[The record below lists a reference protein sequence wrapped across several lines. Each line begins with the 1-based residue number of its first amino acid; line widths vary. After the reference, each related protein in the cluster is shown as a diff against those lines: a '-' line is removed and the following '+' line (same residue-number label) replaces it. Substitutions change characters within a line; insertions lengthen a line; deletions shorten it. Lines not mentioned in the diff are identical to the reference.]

1 MYMATIEE
9 LKQKAVKIKTETEVG
24 GNTAERVGQ
33 ILEDIVDKMGDK
45 NAGSTYNLATSGVK
59 YASVLNAAN
68 AVPVSDRML
77 GMHLIYLD
85 AAGVTQEVVYK
96 GSTVGTAWSTDAGN
110 WKKEGDDVDSSLNY
124 VKSVEDIEVE
134 WTSGAYIDKSNNVVS
149 FSIACYVKNLNIA
162 GYDAIETNA
171 GWWGSARA
179 LILDAGGVVLKNV
192 TYGGESSTNRY
203 NKIISLKDYPTAAM
217 VSISSGHNS
226 GLYVRGVKITDK
238 TIQDYLNEYDLTKIA
253 SLESEL
259 KPITIYSRGNG
270 FYNNS
275 PIWMSATGRFSV
287 KSTDPVNLLAV
298 KEGMTFHYA
307 GNGTGNAV
315 NYAFYNA
322 NKELISSVDGQ
333 NLLAGIDVT
342 VPAGAKYAFFQSF
355 SVSSDPETVSF
366 TLTTNDL
373 FRQYIEG
380 LIDVKA
386 LNMLKASNILWGKK
400 YVAIGD
406 SFTDVIGTEKI
417 TEDGPYKGSSKV
429 YPYIIG
435 NRNNMGVLNQGAS
448 GSILGGYI
456 VAKKYEK
463 IPKDVDYITIWYGIN
478 DSGHGI
484 AMGTADDTVETWSTE
499 KDGSTGAAFNWIF
512 NWIFTNR
519 PYVHIGVIVTDYAT
533 QDRREVIMECCRR
546 WGVAYLDLYDPTIPM
561 IRTRGSKIAVNDTIK
576 NLRNKYFSIDGAGN
590 IHPSNNAHQWQANIV
605 EHFMRGL

>member
-1 MYMATIEE
+1 MTKIQDLRQLAQTI
-9 LKQKAVKIKTETEVG
+9 KNETAVG
-24 GNTAERVGQ
+24 GNSAERVGSAFEGVADALEGTEQ
-33 ILEDIVDKMGDK
+33 IAEMDKAVHEVQQQVKESKDKIQALVNDLPVVQQTGD
-45 NAGSTYNLATSGVK
+45 STTSVMSQK
-59 YASVLNAAN
+59 AVTEALDSALNS
-68 AVPVSDRML
+68 P
-77 GMHLIYLD
+77 
-85 AAGVTQEVVYK
+85 
-96 GSTVGTAWSTDAGN
+96 
-110 WKKEGDDVDSSLNY
+110 LNY

-134 WTSGAYIDKSNNVVS
+134 WTSGAFIDKSNNVVS
-149 FSIACYVKNLNIA
+149 YNEAYYVKNLNIA

-171 GWWGSARA
+171 GWWGAARA
-179 LILDAGGVVLKNV
+179 LILDANGEVLKNV
-192 TYGGESSTNRY
+192 TYDGEDKNNRD
-203 NKIISLKDYPTAAM
+203 NKTISFRDYPTATM
-217 VSISSGHNS
+217 VSISSGHNNN
-226 GLYVRGVKITDK
+226 LYVRGVNITDK

-253 SLESEL
+253 ELENEL
-259 KPITIYSRGNG
+259 RPITIYPRANG
-270 FYNNS
+270 FYSSS
-275 PIWMSATGRFSV
+275 PVWNPSTMNFSV

-307 GNGTGNAV
+307 GYCKGSAV
-315 NYAFYNA
+315 NYAFYDA
-322 NKELISSVDGQ
+322 NKKLISSVVGQ

-342 VPAGAKYAFFQSF
+342 VPTGAKYAFFQSMNDT
-355 SVSSDPETVSF
+355 SRDPETVSF

-373 FRQYIEG
+373 FRPYIEG
-380 LIDVKA
+380 LIDAKA

-406 SFTDVIGTEKI
+406 SFTDVIGTETI

-456 VAKKYEK
+456 VAKRYEK
-463 IPKDVDYITIWYGIN
+463 IPEDVDYITIWYGIN
-478 DSGHGI
+478 DEGHGI
-484 AMGTADDTVETWSTE
+484 AVGTADDTVETWATE

-519 PYVHIGVIVTDYAT
+519 PYVHIGVIITDFCA
-533 QDRREVIMECCRR
+533 QNRREVIMECCRR

-576 NLRNKYFSIDGAGN
+576 NLRNKYFSINGNSN
-590 IHPSNNAHQWQANIV
+590 IHPSNKAHQWQANII